1 MIRLLLQI
9 AMLIIFSGSAFSS
22 GSMTLDQCLDTARS
36 NSPELRIAANAIRAS
51 EMAKTAAK
59 KARWPSISF
68 AGNAGYAPVS
78 LDFGYDP
85 AVSNGG
91 ELGARIVAEQTLYN
105 GGLNGLDIRQ
115 ASVEKE
121 NRTLVYQQQER
132 NLVASIR
139 QAFISLL
146 LARREAELRDSSVI
160 RLNEYLSLVERL
172 NEAGTVSYTDLLST
186 RVDLNNAQIEARK
199 ALESVESARIDLA
212 RLIGMPNDTTL
223 TIRGS
228 LDSLLISPDNST
240 GGIPEIDLGNNLD
253 IVSARAGYVQSRIA
267 LAQTKAQW
275 RPSISLVAD
284 AGAVTSREN
293 LLLPEPERYNSLGYS
308 VGITFQM
315 PLWDWG
321 IRKAEIEKGRLELQS
336 SSAMI
341 DLVRR
346 DVLTDYRTARSQ
358 LIGALDRLGTIRSM
372 METAQKNYLLSTAQY
387 ADGSVTA
394 TVVLAAQQMLTDA
407 HQTEIETLAEIQSL
421 KARLAHITQ
430 STQDVLP

>member
-1 MIRLLLQI
+1 
-9 AMLIIFSGSAFSS
+9 
-22 GSMTLDQCLDTARS
+22 MTLEQCLDIARS
-36 NSPELRIAANAIRAS
+36 NSAELQIAANAIRAS

-59 KARWPSISF
+59 KDRWPRLSIV
-68 AGNAGYAPVS
+68 GNAGYAPAS

-115 ASVEKE
+115 ASIEKE

-132 NLVASIR
+132 NLVSSVR

-146 LARREAELRDSSVI
+146 LAQREAELRDRSVT
-160 RLNEYLSLVERL
+160 RLNEYLDLVERL
-172 NEAGTVSYTDLLST
+172 NESGTVGYTDLLST
-186 RVDLNNAQIEARK
+186 RVDLSNAQIEAGK
-199 ALESVESARIDLA
+199 ARESVESARFDLV
-212 RLIGMPNDTTL
+212 RVMGSQDDTTL

-228 LDSLLISPDNST
+228 LDSLLISPDNRT
-240 GGIPEIDLGNNLD
+240 GEIPEIDLKNNLN
-253 IVSARAGYVQSRIA
+253 IVSARTDYVQSRIA

-293 LLLPEPERYNSLGYS
+293 LLLPEPERYKSLGYS
-308 VGITFQM
+308 VSISFQM

-321 IRKAEIEKGRLELQS
+321 IRKAKVEQSRLELQS

-341 DLVRR
+341 DLVSR
-346 DVLTDYRTARSQ
+346 DVLTAYRTARSQ
-358 LIGALDRLGTIRSM
+358 LIGALDRLETIRRM
-372 METAQKNYLLSTAQY
+372 TETAQKNYLLSTAQY
-387 ADGSVTA
+387 AEGSVTA
-394 TVVLAAQQMLTDA
+394 TEVLAAQQMLTDT
-407 HQTEIETLAEIQSL
+407 HQTEIETLAEIQLL

-430 STQDVLP
+430 STQDARQ